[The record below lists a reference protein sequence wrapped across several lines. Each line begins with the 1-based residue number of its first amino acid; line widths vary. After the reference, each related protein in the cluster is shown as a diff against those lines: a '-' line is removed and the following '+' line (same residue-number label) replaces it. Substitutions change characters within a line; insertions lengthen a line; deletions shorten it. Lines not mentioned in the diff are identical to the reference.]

1 MQACERAKPKAPRP
15 AKPARSTDQVD
26 ISGAAVETE
35 VEEGRVVN
43 EPLRPPSS
51 NVKVRLDGLGENPP
65 PEIVLVATTVS
76 NESTLPVTEVS
87 VIGSTNVPARVS
99 QPSVNL
105 SLTPTGSGW

>member
-1 MQACERAKPKAPRP
+1 LRARAKPKAPRP
-15 AKPARSTDQVD
+15 AKPARSIDQVD